1 MIEPLCVWGCV
12 CLIYTITTNPS
23 LDYTVEADLIPGQ
36 VNRTRSE
43 AIYPGGKGLNVSIML
58 QRLDMETK
66 ALGFA
71 VGHIGQA
78 IRDLLD
84 DLGCPHQ
91 LLELAGGGQS
101 RINVKF
107 TGQPET
113 AVNGMG
119 PELQQGDMS
128 RLLELLDEIRK
139 EDAVVLSGWTQ
150 SIPLYI
156 SILQRLASTGCNTV
170 LDCSGEALW
179 QCLGCRPFLVKP
191 NLHELGALFGVDE
204 LEFAEGVELAHQL
217 QHEGARNVLVSM
229 GGEGAFL
236 LTEDQ
241 RLFSANAVPGTVR
254 NTVGAGDALIAG
266 FLTGFHESSDFA
278 EALRLG
284 IAAGCATAFDEW
296 LGSRESTYAVREY
309 IRVEEV
315 TV

>member
-1 MIEPLCVWGCV
+1 M
-12 CLIYTITTNPS
+12 IYTITTNPS

-43 AIYPGGKGLNVSIML
+43 AIYPGGKGINVSIML
-58 QRLDMETK
+58 QRLGMETR

-71 VGHIGQA
+71 AGHIGQA

-91 LLELAGGGQS
+91 LLELSGGGQS

-107 TGQPET
+107 TGRPET
-113 AVNGMG
+113 AVNGLG
-119 PELQQGDMS
+119 PDLQQEDMNH
-128 RLLELLDEIRK
+128 LLELLDVVHR
-139 EDAVVLSGWTQ
+139 EDSVVLSGWAQ

-156 SILQRLASTGCNTV
+156 SILQRLASTGCATV

-179 QCLGCRPFLVKP
+179 QCLGCRPFLIKP
-191 NLHELGALFGVDE
+191 NLNELGSLFGVED
-204 LEFAEGVELAHQL
+204 LEYAEGVELAHQL
-217 QHEGARNVLVSM
+217 QHEGARNVLVSL
-229 GGEGAFL
+229 GADGAFL

-315 TV
+315 PV